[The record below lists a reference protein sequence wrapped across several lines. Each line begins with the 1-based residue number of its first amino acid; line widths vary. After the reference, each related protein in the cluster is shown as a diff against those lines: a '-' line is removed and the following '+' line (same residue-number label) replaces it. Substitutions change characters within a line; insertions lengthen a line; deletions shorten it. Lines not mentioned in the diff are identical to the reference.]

1 MPSELRDIEVEEVS
15 LVDRPATGKRFKLF
29 KRTGDTNRI
38 IRKAIQNICSLWPRL
53 ETDVRTLAD
62 RIEALEKR
70 SDSETVAKRDDGG
83 MDDLKKRAQQLE
95 DRLTAL
101 ERTPSARQSADP
113 REPKPNLWNGVL

>member
-15 LVDRPATGKRFKLF
+15 LVDRPATGKRFTLF

-38 IRKAIQNICSLWPRL
+38 IKEAIQNICSLWPRL

>member
-38 IRKAIQNICSLWPRL
+38 IKEAIQNICSLWPRL

-70 SDSETVAKRDDGG
+70 TDNEGVSKRDDGG
-83 MDDLKKRAQQLE
+83 IDDLKKRARLLE
-95 DRLTAL
+95 DRLAAL
-101 ERTPSARQSADP
+101 EKGAPVRQSADP

>member
-15 LVDRPATGKRFKLF
+15 LVDRPATGKRFTLF

-38 IRKAIQNICSLWPRL
+38 IKEAIQNICSLWPRL

-70 SDSETVAKRDDGG
+70 SESETVAKRDDGEI
-83 MDDLKKRAQQLE
+83 DDLKKRARQLE
-95 DRLTAL
+95 DRLAAL

-113 REPKPNLWNGVL
+113 REPVPNLWNGVL